1 MTCLSVNYFSSF
13 DEVETVSNASSL
25 SEPDNVLMYDKV
37 IRKIERYIKSLRQSS
52 RKQQG
57 VYTDFAYKDLNILK
71 GYLLH
76 CKDINTAWITR

>member
-1 MTCLSVNYFSSF
+1 MTCLSVNYFSNF

-52 RKQQG
+52 RKLQG
-57 VYTDFAYKDLNILK
+57 VYPDFAYNDLNTLK
-71 GYLLH
+71 GYLLDS
-76 CKDINTAWITR
+76 KDRNTTWITR